1 MFERFTDRARR
12 VVVLAQEESRLFNH
26 NFIGT
31 EHILL
36 GLLHEGEG
44 VAARCLEQLGVSLD
58 AARLQV
64 EQIIGRA
71 SSSPSGHIP
80 FNPRAKKVLELSLRE
95 AMTLDHDYIAT
106 QHLLLGIL
114 REGEGVAIQVLVNL
128 GADLD
133 RLRHLVLQAIPEG
146 SGGEPPPATPAPS
159 ASASGAQARSVAT
172 AEMMGSGDLLLA
184 MLGDDQSLAARALVN
199 LGVTIEA
206 VEIQLAALA
215 AADRLPTEAGARH
228 LQLRVEGEEVAVVL
242 SDPGLAQAL
251 VVALDDRHS
260 AKGDPESPRP
270 SASDARVI
278 THDDPSAAGFAEL
291 WADVRFGIDEVL
303 ARLGQRPQ
311 APSFDPSGEMFGI
324 LRNRRSFR
332 LVRML
337 LRLDT
342 TGTVPEGPIPPQGSP
357 PTPPD
362 EE

>member
-64 EQIIGRA
+64 AQIIGRA

-146 SGGEPPPATPAPS
+146 RGGEPPPARPAPS
-159 ASASGAQARSVAT
+159 AFGAQARSVAT

-215 AADRLPTEAGARH
+215 AADRLPAEAGARQ

-242 SDPGLAQAL
+242 SEPGLAQAL
-251 VVALDDRHS
+251 VVALDDRDR
-260 AKGDPESPRP
+260 AKGDPGSPGP
-270 SASDARVI
+270 SGSEARVI
-278 THDDPSAAGFAEL
+278 TNDDAAGAGFGEL
-291 WADVRFGIDEVL
+291 WADVRFGIDQVL
-303 ARLGQRPQ
+303 ARLGQRPLG
-311 APSFDPSGEMFGI
+311 PSYDPSGEMFAI
-324 LRNRRSFR
+324 LRRHRSRR
-332 LVRML
+332 LVPTL

-342 TGTVPEGPIPPQGSP
+342 TGTGPQGTNPPPASP